1 MAAGTSGNMVHRNLI
16 LIRAARRNEAYEKA
30 LRFGREA
37 DMKYDNPNG
46 ERVTVRFHGI
56 SHLEVIHD
64 DLEDG
69 AELSYRSDE
78 NLSEEQI
85 AKLLRPKEA
94 LNLFLPQ

>member
-1 MAAGTSGNMVHRNLI
+1 M
-16 LIRAARRNEAYEKA
+16 KA

-37 DMKYDNPNG
+37 DMEYDNPNG
-46 ERVTVRFHGI
+46 ERVTVRFRGI
-56 SHLEVIHD
+56 SHLDVIHD
-64 DLEDG
+64 ELEDE

-94 LNLFLPQ
+94 LNAVAATV